1 MINKRESKLLAV
13 IITILTAAAV
23 LAGSIAVPILWR
35 PFYYA
40 HIEPLNISLRTGLTE
55 TQIKETYNEVMAYCL
70 GRTDTFQLTHL
81 SWSADGASHFADVR
95 VLFLLDLKIAI
106 VSVVLLG
113 LLWAMGRHY
122 GVKPARLKGHTCGF
136 WSAVGLGGCFAV
148 LGGLAALDFDRAFT
162 VFHAVFFPGKENWI
176 FDYRVDP
183 VINMLPQVFFRNCAI
198 LVLILI
204 IVCCITLILVD
215 CNGVRRKR

>member
-1 MINKRESKLLAV
+1 MINKRESKLFAV
-13 IITILTAAAV
+13 FVAILTAVVV
-23 LAGSIAVPILWR
+23 LAGSIAVPILCR

-40 HIEPLNISLRTGLTE
+40 HIEPLKIGLRTGLTE

-70 GRTDTFQLTHL
+70 GSTDTFQLTHL

-95 VLFLLDLKIAI
+95 VLFLFDLRIAI
-106 VSVVLLG
+106 ASLVLLG
-113 LLWAMGRHY
+113 LLWTMGRHY
-122 GVKPARLKGHTCGF
+122 GVRPARIKGHGPGF

-148 LGGLAALDFDRAFT
+148 LGSLAALDFDKAFT
-162 VFHAVFFPGKENWI
+162 VFHAVFFPGKDNWI

-204 IVCCITLILVD
+204 IVCCIILILVD
-215 CNGVRRKR
+215 RNVVRRKK